1 MRQKRRAT
9 STLLATRLSRRML
22 RIYLRVYMLLL
33 VVMTLALLPAF
44 YALGV
49 SQATSA
55 ARQIYTDFDGMQREA
70 IACLDCLVGF
80 PELSAL
86 FEQYHAQP
94 TAATKSKL
102 ELYLQTYVSTFTN
115 ALYISIQD
123 ESGEVFRSIRYRDSA
138 VPQRLME
145 SAEYRA
151 LHEMS
156 TGTLFFDF
164 NGSQLN
170 DAASEDGPLRSIA
183 VAKNFRIGRHV
194 YTGMLFFKV
203 DAYLDSIHRIAG
215 ENFSDCCV
223 LEEGRTYYT
232 TNAERSDML
241 LQALD
246 LLSLPLSGKT
256 VRLDGLYAY
265 NRIFASEQMVIAY
278 ASWFDLL
285 ENFIWIM
292 ALVTILYLL
301 SPLLYAYYLKPAVND
316 ALSPLHRLSDAMSA
330 YSAGALTDL
339 HIHTGDELELLSD
352 AFEDMARKLAAQIES
367 IRCIERSRA
376 IVQYRLLTTQIDP
389 HFIYNTMNIIN
400 VLARRKDTK
409 AVVEVNSNL
418 IHILQQRINTKTS
431 VCETIE
437 NEIITLKR
445 YQLIMDYR
453 YASDVYLRYEIEDAL
468 RPTLMLKNIL
478 QPLIENA
485 YTHGLTNEDGSIH
498 GQIALSIQADG
509 PNVVVTVTDSGRG
522 MSEDRLQQVTQDE
535 YDTDERARMHIGL
548 SNIRQR
554 LEYIYQ
560 SAYSFEIKSS
570 PGHGTQ
576 VRIRFPICR
585 ERAAFESIVN
595 MTEASG

>member
-1 MRQKRRAT
+1 MIEKRRAT
-9 STLLATRLSRRML
+9 SSLLATRLSRRTL

-33 VVMTLALLPAF
+33 GVMTLALLPAF
-44 YALGV
+44 YTLGV
-49 SQATSA
+49 SQAMSTA
-55 ARQIYTDFDGMQREA
+55 QQIYTSFDSMQREA
-70 IACLDCLVGF
+70 VASLDCLIGF
-80 PELSAL
+80 PELGDL
-86 FEQYHAQP
+86 FGQYRTKP

-102 ELYLQTYVSTFTN
+102 ELYLQTYVATFTN
-115 ALYISIQD
+115 ALYVSIQD
-123 ESGEVFRSIRYRDSA
+123 ESGEVFRSIRYRDSDI
-138 VPQRLME
+138 PQRLME
-145 SAEYRA
+145 TAEYRA
-151 LHEMS
+151 LRAMS

-164 NGSQLN
+164 NESQFN
-170 DAASEDGPLRSIA
+170 DAAYEAEPLRSIA
-183 VAKNFRIGRHV
+183 VAKNFRIGRYV

-203 DAYLDSIHRIAG
+203 DAYLDSINRIAA

-223 LEEGRTYYT
+223 LEEGRAYYT

-241 LQALD
+241 LQTLD
-246 LLSLPLSGKT
+246 LLSLPPSGKM
-256 VRLDGLYAY
+256 VCLDGLYAY
-265 NRIFASEQMVIAY
+265 NRIFASEQMVIVY

-285 ENFIWIM
+285 ENFVWIM
-292 ALVTILYLL
+292 ALVTVLYLL

-316 ALSPLHRLSDAMSA
+316 ALSPLRRLSGAMSA
-330 YSAGALTDL
+330 YSAGEAINL

-352 AFEDMARKLAAQIES
+352 AFEDMARKLSTQIES

-431 VCETIE
+431 ICETIE

-453 YASDVYLRYEIEDAL
+453 YANDAHLRYEIEDAL

-485 YTHGLTNEDGSIH
+485 YTHGLTNEDGSIN
-498 GQIALSIQADG
+498 GQITLSIQAEG
-509 PNVVVTVTDSGRG
+509 SNVVISVTDSGRG

-535 YDTDERARMHIGL
+535 YDTDERVKMHIGL

-560 SAYSFEIKSS
+560 NCYSFEIKSS
-570 PGHGTQ
+570 LGHGTQ
-576 VRIRFPICR
+576 VRISFPICR
-585 ERAAFESIVN
+585 ERSAFESIVN
-595 MTEASG
+595 MAETAG